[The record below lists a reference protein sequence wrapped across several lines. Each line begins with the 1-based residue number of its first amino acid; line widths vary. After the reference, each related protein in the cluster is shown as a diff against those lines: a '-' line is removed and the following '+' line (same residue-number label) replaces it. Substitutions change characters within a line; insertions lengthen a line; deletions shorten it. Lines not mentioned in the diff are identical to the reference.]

1 MSVVVPRTVTVVER
15 APGRAPAMGRR
26 PQPRQRSAPLEECR
40 SARAYVLLG
49 DPGAGKTTAFQAEAG
64 ADRDGSEFV
73 TARRFISRSLE
84 HHPEWWGKTL
94 FLDGLDEV
102 RAGRRDG
109 RTPLDHIL
117 NRLEKLGRP
126 DFRLTCRAADWL
138 GSNDLREIVATAG
151 YENVCVLQLDPLTD
165 ADISRIIS
173 SLGEENPG
181 QFVGEASARGL
192 GGLLSNPHLL
202 RLAVKAMGAPV
213 GAGQTDPRPRG
224 RLDLL
229 KSACRALAR
238 ERNEEHRAV
247 HRASPGVSTKRILSA
262 AGHVSALLLLSDRDF
277 VSLDETDDPDALCLG
292 SIEEGD
298 RHALLR
304 ALKSNLFA
312 GTRDGFAP
320 VHRQLAEFLG
330 ARFLRDRI
338 KSGLPASRVLA
349 LIAGEDGGVV
359 TELRGLSAWLAAFE
373 PASREALIET
383 DPIGITLYGD
393 VGRFR
398 QDEVEGLF
406 DALAQKTDEIRP
418 WSWPPIA
425 LASLIGPHTVSLL
438 NRYLGN
444 ADRSEGRRAVVGLML
459 HALSGAEGVSVCRKS
474 LEGAVRDAAWGQ
486 SVRDSALRALLHH
499 SRNHDSWM
507 RPLVALLDDLRDGT
521 IDDRD
526 RTLLGRLLK
535 ALYPEYVGPEQIWD
549 YLVPARKDGHYGF
562 FWLSL
567 PEKSRKT
574 NLFPLMQ
581 SLVARGPEVWGNLAY
596 NHLPDIADRL
606 IQEMLKPGGDF
617 PVPTLYDWLE
627 LVNSQRFHH
636 GASGHSALCRW
647 LAARPAL
654 QKEVALEGLGR
665 HSGHEDSQYRT
676 WKVWEFVFRAGRPA
690 GFPEWCLQQAIET
703 AGNRM
708 DTAVALL
715 DWSGLWHD
723 GDTGAGLST
732 EDVLAATGQIPEL
745 RRAAEKR
752 IDAQKEHERRLQVR
766 EARQVDYQHEQR
778 RKESQFVGWMRGEAQ
793 AFREGMAT
801 PGLMHEVAEAYHGL
815 FPKNRADTPRERV
828 AILLGGDA
836 DLADA
841 AIAGF
846 RRVAGRADLPSLRD
860 LIRLNQQEMRSLL
873 ALPLLA
879 GLDASEPE
887 WLDYRSPAEI
897 SRAAGVYLLTTLTGS
912 SHPAW
917 YQRALDVH
925 PEAVAEGLVK
935 VTRARIRGKREC
947 LYLWALPRESVYAS
961 VARLAVFPLLR
972 AFPTRCTEPQ
982 VSALHEVLLAAVR
995 WEVDGVEEFIR
1006 QRLAKTDLDVA
1017 QRALWLVAG
1026 LCMSPEKYAAQVAEF
1041 VERGEEARS
1050 QHVVRFLAPDHME
1063 QRRMSWGTGELKAL
1077 VELLGSRYS
1086 PWRPESVGVATVVD
1100 EDRERV
1106 EILIAGWADT
1116 LASRTDVEAC
1126 EVLQSLA
1133 EDSRLE
1139 AWHQILRD
1147 KRDGQVVARRT
1158 ATFAVPD
1165 LAAVQRTL
1173 ANKEPSNAADLAALV
1188 ADRLE
1193 ELGEHMGRDNTD
1205 DWRQY
1210 WKTDS
1215 HRKPIDPDHEE
1226 SCRDALLS
1234 DLRLRLP
1241 EAVDAQPEARHARGS
1256 RADIRVSFRNHGIPI
1271 EIKKHSHPRLWSAV
1285 MDQLVAKY
1293 SVAPDSSGFG
1303 IYLVLWF
1310 EPDGTPVPPTGRRP
1324 KTPGAL
1330 RERLEEQLSGRYRH
1344 KIRVIVIDVSG
1355 SVQRG

>member
-1 MSVVVPRTVTVVER
+1 MSAVVPRTVTVVER
-15 APGRAPAMGRR
+15 DPGGAPGMGRG
-26 PQPRQRSAPLEECR
+26 PQPRQRSAPLEESR

-64 ADRDGSEFV
+64 AEPDGSEFV

-84 HHPEWWGKTL
+84 HHPEWRGKTL

-117 NRLEKLGRP
+117 DRLEKLGRP

-202 RLAVKAMGAPV
+202 RLAVKAMGTPV
-213 GAGQTDPRPRG
+213 DAGQTDQRPRG

-238 ERNEEHRAV
+238 ERNDEHGAV

-292 SIEEGD
+292 SIDEGD

-312 GTRDGFAP
+312 RTRDGFAP

-373 PASREALIET
+373 PASREALIQT

-418 WSWPPIA
+418 WSWPPVA
-425 LASLIGPHTVSLL
+425 LASLIGPHTIGLL
-438 NRYLGN
+438 NRYLGD
-444 ADRSEGRRAVVGLML
+444 ADRSEGRRAVVGLVL

-499 SRNHDSWM
+499 SRNRDVV
-507 RPLVALLDDLRDGT
+507 PLLR
-521 IDDRD
+521 
-526 RTLLGRLLK
+526 
-535 ALYPEYVGPEQIWD
+535 
-549 YLVPARKDGHYGF
+549 
-562 FWLSL
+562 
-567 PEKSRKT
+567 
-574 NLFPLMQ
+574 
-581 SLVARGPEVWGNLAY
+581 SLVARGPEVWGDSGY

-606 IQEMLKPGGDF
+606 IQEMLKPGTDV

-627 LVNSQRFHH
+627 LVNSQRFHR

-676 WKVWEFVFRAGRPA
+676 WKVWQFVFRAGRPDD
-690 GFPEWCLQQAIET
+690 FPEWCLQQAIET

-715 DWSGLWHD
+715 DWSGQWHD

-732 EDVLAATGQIPEL
+732 EDVLAATAQIPEL

-752 IDAQKEHERRLQVR
+752 IDAQRKHERLLQVR

-801 PGLMHEVAEAYHGL
+801 PGLMHEVAEAYHGF

-828 AILLGGDA
+828 TMVLGGEA

-841 AIAGF
+841 AIEGF

-887 WLDYRSPAEI
+887 WLDYRSSAEI

-1006 QRLAKTDLDVA
+1006 KRLAKTDLDVA
-1017 QRALWLVAG
+1017 QRALWLAAG

-1086 PWRPESVGVATVVD
+1086 PWRPESVGFAVPV
-1100 EDRERV
+1100 EDREKV
-1106 EILIAGWADT
+1106 ESLIATWVGT
-1116 LASRTDVEAC
+1116 LASRTDPEAC
-1126 EVLQSLA
+1126 AALQSLA
-1133 EDSRLE
+1133 ENPELA
-1139 AWHQILRD
+1139 AWHATLRD
-1147 KRDGQVVARRT
+1147 KRDGQVVARRK
-1158 ATFAVPD
+1158 ATFAVPNF
-1165 LAAVQRTL
+1165 AAVQRTL
-1173 ANKEPSNAADLAALV
+1173 ADREPASTADLAALV

-1193 ELGEHMGRDNTD
+1193 ELGEHIGRNNTD

-1210 WKTDS
+1210 WNEDS
-1215 HRKPIDPDHEE
+1215 HRKPTKPKHEE

-1241 EAVDAQPEARHARGS
+1241 EAVDAQPEARHARGN

-1310 EPDGTPVPPTGRRP
+1310 GPDGTPVPPTGRRP
-1324 KTPGAL
+1324 KTPEAL

-1355 SVQRG
+1355 SIQRG